1 MKKNIVCVLLPL
13 VILNSI
19 VGEEADII
27 TNIRQLTFEGKRSGE
42 GYFGPQGNLI
52 VFQSERDPK
61 NPFYQ
66 IYLMNL
72 LNGDIERI
80 SPGFGKTTCGWIHPD
95 KEHVLFASTHKDPQS
110 KDKQIEELTI
120 RESGKERRYEW
131 DYDQNFELY
140 IFDRKTKNIKQVT
153 NTIGYDAEGAISP
166 DGNWIVFSSNRLA
179 YNSAMSKKDKKL
191 FQVDKSFMI
200 DIYKMKI
207 DGTEIQRLT
216 KSKGYDGG
224 PFFSSDGKKICWRRF
239 SEDGVLA
246 EIYTMDSDGRN
257 KKQLTNMQAM
267 SWAPFF
273 HPSGKYLIYSTN
285 KHGFSNFE

>member
-42 GYFGPQGNLI
+42 GYFGPEGNLI

-95 KEHVLFASTHKDPQS
+95 KDHVLFASTHKDAQS

-140 IFDRKTKNIKQVT
+140 IFDRKTKNIKQ
-153 NTIGYDAEGAISP
+153 
-166 DGNWIVFSSNRLA
+166 
-179 YNSAMSKKDKKL
+179 
-191 FQVDKSFMI
+191 
-200 DIYKMKI
+200 
-207 DGTEIQRLT
+207 
-216 KSKGYDGG
+216 
-224 PFFSSDGKKICWRRF
+224 
-239 SEDGVLA
+239 
-246 EIYTMDSDGRN
+246 
-257 KKQLTNMQAM
+257 
-267 SWAPFF
+267 
-273 HPSGKYLIYSTN
+273 
-285 KHGFSNFE
+285 